1 MAKSS
6 SPLRWIITLVL
17 LAAAGGGFFWWR
29 GSDAPPQVTTAV
41 IARGDVIQAVT
52 ATGDLQPV
60 LNVNVSSQVS
70 GIVSKLYV
78 DWNTPVKKGQ
88 VLLEIDPANYQ
99 TALAQAKAQLT
110 NQQANFNLV
119 KLNTERTRE
128 LFKRNLVSQSDLDTA
143 EAQFAQAE
151 AQVEIQT
158 ANVQTAQVNLDRCT
172 IYSPTDGTVIS
183 RQVDLGNTVAASLSA
198 PTLFQ
203 IAADLKKMQINA
215 DVSEADIGTVAEG
228 QDVNFLVDAYP
239 NVQFRGKVSQ
249 IRNSPQTQQNVV
261 VYSVMVDVNNDDL
274 KLKPG
279 MTATSA
285 IVVAS
290 RTATLKVLNSALR
303 VRLPDSLLPAPAP
316 KGPDTGNVTA
326 AGVQRTEAAPRGAP
340 GGAGT
345 PAGAAAG
352 RGGPVRALLTELG
365 IDPRAGPV
373 SPDALARL
381 QQLAKER
388 GIELPERY
396 SADRSSTTVTRTLYK
411 VSGPTDH
418 LVFTPVSVKLGITDG
433 VSTEVI
439 DGLQDGDSVVT
450 SVVLPSSAPASGP
463 VNNPF
468 GGGGGGGGGRGGGG
482 GGGRGF

>member
-6 SPLRWIITLVL
+6 SPLRWFITLVV
-17 LAAAGGGFFWWR
+17 LAAAASGGYYWWR
-29 GSDAPPQVTTAV
+29 GSDAPPQVTTAA
-41 IARGDVIQAVT
+41 IARGDVTQVVT
-52 ATGDLQPV
+52 ASGDLEPV

-110 NQQANFNLV
+110 NQQANFNLT

-128 LFKRNLVSQSDLDTA
+128 LFKRKLVSQADLDTA
-143 EAQFAQAE
+143 EAQLTQSS
-151 AQVEIQT
+151 AQVDIQT

-203 IAADLKKMQINA
+203 IAADLKKMQINV
-215 DVSEADIGTVAEG
+215 DVSEADIGSIAEG
-228 QDVNFLVDAYP
+228 QDVNFTVDAYP
-239 NVQFRGKVSQ
+239 NSQFHGKVSQ

-261 VYSVMVDVNNDDL
+261 VYSVMVAVSNDDL
-274 KLKPG
+274 KLKPV
-279 MTATSA
+279 MTATSS

-290 RTATLKVLNSALR
+290 RSGTLKVLNSALR
-303 VRLPDSLLPAPAP
+303 VRLPDSLLPAAAP
-316 KGPDTGNVTA
+316 KAPDTGNVTA
-326 AGVQRTEAAPRGAP
+326 SGGQRTNVGATGASGAP
-340 GGAGT
+340 AGGAG
-345 PAGAAAG
+345 G

-365 IDPRAGPV
+365 VDPRAGPL

-396 SADRSSTTVTRTLYK
+396 STERGAPAVTRTLYK
-411 VSGPTDH
+411 VSGPADH
-418 LVFTPVSVKLGITDG
+418 PVFTPVSVKLGITDG
-433 VSTEVI
+433 MSTEVI
-439 DGLQDGDSVVT
+439 AGLQEGDSVVT
-450 SVVLPSSAPASGP
+450 SVVLPSAAPASGP

-468 GGGGGGGGGRGGGG
+468 GGGGGGGGRGGG